1 VWEEPN
7 CCLIPDFTFLSSKL
21 VQTSN
26 SVNHCNQFNILNWNL
41 WKTVYHLLMR
51 QQNAKRWH
59 KKCSDEKSER
69 HKKIITVVHIQT
81 HCDTK
86 CACKH
91 TLLRKC
97 SFYARVTIKTHFE
110 FIQCDKVS
118 ISSIFY
124 THIFCMKVLRTA
136 FL

>member
-1 VWEEPN
+1 MWEEPN

-51 QQNAKRWH
+51 QQNAKRWRK

-69 HKKIITVVHIQT
+69 HKKIITVIRIQT
-81 HCDTK
+81 HCVTK
-86 CACKH
+86 MEF
-91 TLLRKC
+91 LRSSYDKN
-97 SFYARVTIKTHFE
+97 SLWIYPVWQGVNFINILHTHFLYE
-110 FIQCDKVS
+110 SASRSFSLVT
-118 ISSIFY
+118 FW
-124 THIFCMKVLRTA
+124 L
-136 FL
+136 